1 MNILSNAIDALEV
14 GDRREYADM
23 STKLPAFSSQS
34 LIPNPQPPIPTIQIC
49 TKVLDK
55 NWLTIS
61 ISDNGS
67 GITAVIKDRIFDPF
81 FTTKEPGKGTG
92 LGLAISYQIITQ
104 HHGNIEVHSV
114 PNQGAEFVITL
125 PVRASTTHSSRTT
138 NHTLLSHVQFNE
150 VNHNS

>member
-1 MNILSNAIDALEV
+1 VGNIE
-14 GDRREYADM
+14 GEQKDM
-23 STKLPAFSSQS
+23 STKFLASSS
-34 LIPNPQPPIPTIQIC
+34 PPPITTIQIC
-49 TKVLDK
+49 TRVLDQ
-55 NWLTIS
+55 NWVAIS

-67 GITAVIKDRIFDPF
+67 GIPAAIKDQIFDPF
-81 FTTKEPGKGTG
+81 FTTKQPGKGTG

-104 HHGNIEVHSV
+104 HHGKIEVHSV